1 MVGFAYS
8 GALHSGYEC
17 ILIKVYN
24 CDDISFVNSSTSY
37 EVYSVHR
44 RTGKVTLEVPKGR
57 EEIFHLN
64 LSYINEIT
72 DMLISAEYEA
82 AYPLTLTWEI
92 TASGICVK
100 KKTEDNLYIWHI
112 PPLIDKSDEAY
123 INITPLCFTN
133 DPSPLEA
140 SFLCDILNFSMYMC
154 GVFSTEAFI
163 NCGNN
168 IYISS
173 YMLSLEKKLFGSQ
186 ILARFSKDIIPLKI
200 PKCKINKKKI
210 LSSLKDTEFGTSE
223 YGSDVSEW
231 LSNIKRECISDMV
244 LILKKCLNDNKS
256 VLWLVRRMKHRLCSA
271 LDILLNMGSE
281 LLGRSSVIKSSDIK
295 YLSFNELLCAFTFAD
310 DMRDITKTI
319 NKTKLRVKSL
329 KKLTP
334 PAIIYK
340 GRFFY
345 KEK

>member
-82 AYPLTLTWEI
+82 AYPLTLTWEV

-112 PPLIDKSDEAY
+112 PPLICKSDEAY
-123 INITPLCFTN
+123 INITTLCFKSS
-133 DPSPLEA
+133 PSPLEA
-140 SFLCDILNFSMYMC
+140 SFLCDILNFTMYMC

-173 YMLSLEKKLFGSQ
+173 YMLSLEKKLFGSH
-186 ILARFSKDIIPLKI
+186 ILEDFYKDIIPLKI
-200 PKCKINKKKI
+200 PKCRINRNKI
-210 LSSLKDTEFGTSE
+210 LSLLKNLKLPSCE

-231 LSNIKRECISDMV
+231 LSIIKRECISDLFTV
-244 LILKKCLNDNKS
+244 IQKCLNDNKS
-256 VLWLVRRMKHRLCSA
+256 LLWLVRRMKHTVHKS
-271 LDILLNMGSE
+271 LDTLLNMGSE
-281 LLGRSSVIKSSDIK
+281 LLWRSSINTSSDIK
-295 YLSFNELLCAFTFAD
+295 YLSFNELLCAFAFAD

-319 NKTKLRVKSL
+319 NRTKLRVKSL